1 MDEITTL
8 ISNVGFPIAAFC
20 AMYYMCNTTLKE
32 NTKAVSDCT
41 ELIREIIT
49 QRREEKDA
57 T

>member
-32 NTKAVSDCT
+32 NTKAVNDCT
-41 ELIREIIT
+41 ELIREITT
-49 QRREEKDA
+49 QRKEEKDA
-57 T
+57 A